1 MQKDF
6 DFVDEINRVFR
17 QPQEKTSL
25 EKALELAEQ
34 LKLKIDGMDSPK
46 GTHKDSL

>member
-6 DFVDEINRVFR
+6 DFVDEINKVFR

-34 LKLKIDGMDSPK
+34 LKSKIDNIDLSQDSNK
-46 GTHKDSL
+46 E

>member
-6 DFVDEINRVFR
+6 DFVDEINKVFR
-17 QPQEKTSL
+17 PKEKNSL

-34 LKLKIDGMDSPK
+34 LRSKIDNIGLPLNSNK
-46 GTHKDSL
+46 TGN

>member
-6 DFVDEINRVFR
+6 DFVDEINKVFR

-34 LKLKIDGMDSPK
+34 LKSKIDNIGLSQDSNK
-46 GTHKDSL
+46 T